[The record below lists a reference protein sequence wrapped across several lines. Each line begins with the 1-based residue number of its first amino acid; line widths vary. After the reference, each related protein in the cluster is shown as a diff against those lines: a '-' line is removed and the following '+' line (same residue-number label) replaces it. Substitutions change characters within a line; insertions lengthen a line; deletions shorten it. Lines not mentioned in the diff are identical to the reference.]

1 MCIRDRLSSGEVEVL
16 GVDQELIQQMYEEYA
31 LAGKVYEY
39 LIADI
44 NPEISDDEAR
54 TITVQDILIK
64 TYSLNENGERVP
76 YSTQAKDVYKRQV

>member
-1 MCIRDRLSSGEVEVL
+1 
-16 GVDQELIQQMYEEYA
+16 MYEEYA

-76 YSTQAKDVYKRQV
+76 YSTQAKQEAYQRARRRAAAPGQERISHH